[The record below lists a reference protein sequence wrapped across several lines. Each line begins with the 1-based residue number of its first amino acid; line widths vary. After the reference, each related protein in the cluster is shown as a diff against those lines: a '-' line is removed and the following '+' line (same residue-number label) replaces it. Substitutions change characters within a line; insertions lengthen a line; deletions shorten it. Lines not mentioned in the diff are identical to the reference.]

1 MFQSHIQ
8 TNWDWW
14 VTETHADCTE
24 RMAKMPLWKTKLCD
38 KVLGVAYND
47 STCSD
52 LCQLYS
58 DGRREAGNAD
68 LQARLA
74 SAGGKADIDLILAV
88 MSNTSSEV
96 LNSDTKITSIMNS
109 RTRYYSTLVRENDG
123 GLLNAKARASSK
135 AKARER
141 LIEAGKVML
150 DAVLEAWRE
159 E

>member
-1 MFQSHIQ
+1 
-8 TNWDWW
+8 
-14 VTETHADCTE
+14 
-24 RMAKMPLWKTKLCD
+24 MPLQWKTKLCD

-88 MSNTSSEV
+88 MSNTSSQV

-109 RTRYYSTLVRENDG
+109 RTRYYSTLVGENDG
-123 GLLNAKARASSK
+123 GLLDAKARASSK